1 MSDGAYTTKTGGGIW
16 HSLNRCVVTLI
27 VLAGAVPIAYSF
39 LPEVN
44 KRKEQD
50 TRLEELRGEVEKA
63 RMILARHQREESL
76 LKHDP
81 EYLETLA
88 RDLFDVMKPGETIYR
103 IEPPAPAAAQMR
115 LNR

>member
-1 MSDGAYTTKTGGGIW
+1 MSEGGYTSKSGKGIW

-27 VLAGAVPIAYSF
+27 LLAAAVPIAYSF

-44 KRKEQD
+44 IRKAQD
-50 TRLEELRGEVEKA
+50 SRLEELRTEVEKA
-63 RMILARHQREESL
+63 RMLLARHQREESL

-81 EYLETLA
+81 EYLEILA

-103 IEPPAPAAAQMR
+103 MEPATPAPAQMR